1 MQVERDYHLGVKR
14 SLAAFLLPLVLLL
27 VPVMTAQINGV
38 PASVTSIGFGG
49 NFNRV
54 PGVPASITSVG
65 PFGLVPSNRFV
76 PPTSF
81 VGPNNLIIPNNLVS
95 NPFLRVRP
103 NPPLFRHRPRHDH
116 NGFFGGV
123 PVVAVPYAVPV
134 AVPVEDYGEDSS
146 EVPESEYQ
154 GGPTIFDRRGPGSRQ
169 PNMPSTPEQP
179 AASAPAAAQPEP
191 VAEQPTTVLVFNDG
205 HELEIQNYAI
215 VGDTL
220 FDMTPGHRRRVLLSE
235 LNLPATSQKNEDRGV
250 GFVVPGAK

>member
-1 MQVERDYHLGVKR
+1 MLAERGYHSGVKR
-14 SLAAFLLPLVLLL
+14 SLAAFLLPWAMLL

-54 PGVPASITSVG
+54 PGVPAGITSIG

-81 VGPNNLIIPNNLVS
+81 VGPNNLIIPNNFVS
-95 NPFLRVRP
+95 NPFLRGRP
-103 NPPLFRHRPRHDH
+103 NPPLFRHHPRHDH
-116 NGFFGGV
+116 NRFFGGV
-123 PVVAVPYAVPV
+123 PVVAVPYALPV
-134 AVPVEDYGEDSS
+134 AVPVEDYGEDTS

-169 PNMPSTPEQP
+169 PNVP
-179 AASAPAAAQPEP
+179 SAPQQQAVAAPPASQPEP

-235 LNLPATSQKNEDRGV
+235 LNLPATSQKNENRGV
-250 GFVVPGAK
+250 DFAVPRAK